1 MFVFLILQEQHQE
14 QMKEI
19 RKAGH
24 DALAV
29 IVEEFKV
36 KPNVS
41 MKLFRNHVL
50 TKKDESE
57 GHFRSELPQL
67 SLQWL

>member
-1 MFVFLILQEQHQE
+1 
-14 QMKEI
+14 MKEI

-24 DALAV
+24 DALAI

-36 KPNVS
+36 KPNAS

-50 TKKDESE
+50 TKKDLKDILDQSYHNCPFS
-57 GHFRSELPQL
+57 GFSNNLIL
-67 SLQWL
+67 LGIYNN